1 VFCVDCGFVWGE
13 MGLVCCFLKEGEQTD
28 ARRARISHK
37 FPKDCNRYRI
47 KRNDKERP
55 FPMHAF
61 RRIGSG
67 KSHHFNVLI
76 KNGIVRYA
84 VAATLRTLP
93 MNMASEGFRPWT
105 EKSGFEHHNRK
116 KARRRRENH

>member
-1 VFCVDCGFVWGE
+1 VFVFSVLIVGLFLGRKW
-13 MGLVCCFLKEGEQTD
+13 GLVYCFLKEGEQTD

-55 FPMHAF
+55 FPMRAF

-67 KSHHFNVLI
+67 NSHHFNV
-76 KNGIVRYA
+76 
-84 VAATLRTLP
+84 
-93 MNMASEGFRPWT
+93 
-105 EKSGFEHHNRK
+105 
-116 KARRRRENH
+116 

>member
-1 VFCVDCGFVWGE
+1 

-93 MNMASEGFRPWT
+93 MNMASEGFRRGLRNRASSITIEKRPEGGVKIT
-105 EKSGFEHHNRK
+105 ES
-116 KARRRRENH
+116 

>member
-1 VFCVDCGFVWGE
+1 
-13 MGLVCCFLKEGEQTD
+13 
-28 ARRARISHK
+28 
-37 FPKDCNRYRI
+37 
-47 KRNDKERP
+47 
-55 FPMHAF
+55 MHAF

-93 MNMASEGFRPWT
+93 MNMASEGFRLAVRGLRNRASSITIGKRPEGGMEIT
-105 EKSGFEHHNRK
+105 ES
-116 KARRRRENH
+116 